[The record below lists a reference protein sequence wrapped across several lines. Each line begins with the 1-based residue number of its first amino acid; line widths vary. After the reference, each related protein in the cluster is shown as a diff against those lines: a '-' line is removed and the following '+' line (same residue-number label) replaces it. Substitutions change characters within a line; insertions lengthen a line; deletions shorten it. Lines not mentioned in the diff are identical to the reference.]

1 MISDDIQRVKL
12 EACERSLEEFRLRC
26 QELRA
31 ENELLHSDKEK
42 QERDSL
48 EIISYLRRDAER
60 KDELIDSLK
69 NTINQQREMFAQ
81 QREEERQESHEEL
94 AGARA
99 SAERMEADLQDSLAS
114 ATDELNRLTEFK
126 ENKVKLEHDLQ
137 QGEQVRAPP
146 PLQPALL
153 RRGARGHPGR
163 DAVLRPPRPDGH
175 GYLYTDWQSD
185 TVRLAVARTR
195 TGLVARE
202 NISSADA
209 RARAAGPGGG
219 LCGLCGPDLATG
231 LVQNLRVTSSL
242 GTGALSDA
250 SAGWQLPGPLPPRPQ
265 QWKGGGV
272 QHCHWN
278 RCHEKNESCHQRGAQ
293 SRRRS
298 VRRSERRR
306 WGRAVR
312 PLRSCGSTVPPPPRT
327 PPCPARP

>member
-146 PLQPALL
+146 PSNLPSSAEEHVDIRDGTLCF
-153 RRGARGHPGR
+153 GR
-163 DAVLRPPRPDGH
+163 H
-175 GYLYTDWQSD
+175 GPTG
-185 TVRLAVARTR
+185 TAICTR
-195 TGLVARE
+195 TGSPTL
-202 NISSADA
+202 SDW
-209 RARAAGPGGG
+209 PW
-219 LCGLCGPDLATG
+219 PG
-231 LVQNLRVTSSL
+231 LVPDS
-242 GTGALSDA
+242 
-250 SAGWQLPGPLPPRPQ
+250 
-265 QWKGGGV
+265 
-272 QHCHWN
+272 
-278 RCHEKNESCHQRGAQ
+278 
-293 SRRRS
+293 
-298 VRRSERRR
+298 
-306 WGRAVR
+306 
-312 PLRSCGSTVPPPPRT
+312 
-327 PPCPARP
+327 